1 MSGEPCEEIEMRNRR
16 SEQIDGDDA
25 IAVTVKREW
34 ICGGFG
40 EERHLNG
47 GGGVVSV
54 NREWRLVASA
64 VTGRTQRGD
73 ARAAVPVLASRVA
86 CANGPRLDCGME
98 LDLFATPEPKRDEP
112 RVYSVTEITRAVRTV
127 IEESVGTV
135 WVEGEVSNYRRQA
148 SGHQYFTL
156 KDATSQ
162 LACVLFARGG
172 AWRKDTPLA
181 DGMQVQVRGA
191 LTVYEARGQY
201 QMNVQLVQAAG
212 AGLLQAKFEAL
223 KRKLNAEGLFDADGK
238 LALPEFPRSVGIVT
252 SPTGAALRD
261 MLNILSR
268 RAPWLRVIVSPV
280 RVQGDGAAAEVAA
293 AIGELNRF
301 PEFGLPPVDLIVVAR
316 GGGSVEDLWA
326 FNEEIVARAIA
337 ASELPVV
344 SAIGHEIDFTIAD
357 FVADLRAPT
366 PSAAAELIA
375 PDGAELLERL
385 ATLELRMKRSLL
397 VEIERGH
404 ARLNVLTSG
413 ALFREPR
420 NRLDAT
426 AQQLDTLAEVFQR
439 QMLDRIGDANRR
451 VTEVFSALRHHRP
464 DQMLAL
470 LRHGFAVSRD
480 RLIERAAQRV
490 MQHRQRLDQTATLL
504 RVLAPESA
512 LKRGF
517 TMTTRA
523 DGTVVS
529 SAIAVQSGAKLLTKF
544 RDGTVRST
552 AE

>member
-1 MSGEPCEEIEMRNRR
+1 
-16 SEQIDGDDA
+16 
-25 IAVTVKREW
+25 
-34 ICGGFG
+34 
-40 EERHLNG
+40 
-47 GGGVVSV
+47 
-54 NREWRLVASA
+54 
-64 VTGRTQRGD
+64 
-73 ARAAVPVLASRVA
+73 
-86 CANGPRLDCGME
+86 ME

-112 RVYSVTEITRAVRTV
+112 RVYSVAEITRAVRTV

-172 AWRKDTPLA
+172 SWRKDTPLA

-223 KRKLNAEGLFDADGK
+223 KRKLDGEGLFDPAGK
-238 LALPEFPRSVGIVT
+238 RALPKFPASVGIVT

-261 MLNILSR
+261 MLNILAR
-268 RAPWLRVIVSPV
+268 RAPWLRVVVSPV
-280 RVQGDGAAAEVAA
+280 RVQGDGAAGEVAA
-293 AIGELNRF
+293 AIGEMNRF
-301 PEFGLPPVDLIVVAR
+301 AEFGLPSVDLIVVAR

-326 FNEEIVARAIA
+326 FNEEVVARAIA

-375 PDGAELLERL
+375 PDGAELRQRLSWLE
-385 ATLELRMKRSLL
+385 AQLRRSLAME
-397 VEIERGH
+397 VERGR
-404 ARLNVLTSG
+404 ARLDVLTSG

-420 NRLDAT
+420 NRLDAA
-426 AQQLDTLAEVFQR
+426 AQQLDVAVEGLQRKMMERLAESK
-439 QMLDRIGDANRR
+439 RR
-451 VTEVFSALRHHRP
+451 VEDIFAALRQHRP
-464 DQMLAL
+464 DQLLAL
-470 LRHGFAVSRD
+470 LRHGFEVSRQ
-480 RLIERAAQRV
+480 RLIERAAQRAV
-490 MQHRQRLDQTATLL
+490 QQRQRLDQAATLL
-504 RVLAPESA
+504 RVLAPDSA

-523 DGTVVS
+523 DGAVVS
-529 SAIAVQSGAKLLTKF
+529 SAKALKAGAKLVTRF

-552 AE
+552 VD